1 EGMGRNFAAHD
12 IYERFYSP
20 SDVDDLCP
28 QIFEHAI
35 TALSADASVSWG
47 LGTIPA
53 SVLEGAVL
61 PWIPATQSSWAR
73 RCAGVDGY
81 EVHLEPG

>member
-1 EGMGRNFAAHD
+1 AWVPYFEGMGRNFAAHD

-20 SDVDDLCP
+20 SDVDALCP

-47 LGTIPA
+47 LGTILA
-53 SVLEGAVL
+53 SVLKGAFL
-61 PWIPATQSSWAR
+61 PWTPA
-73 RCAGVDGY
+73 CAGVDGY